1 MKNKLNASILY
12 LPLFLLT
19 LFSCG
24 NVEEEE
30 EIIESDVIAQEELE
44 EEVDP
49 FYAAID
55 ENSTLEEYWELFIA
69 DAIRSGKP
77 DPGYGRTINL
87 FFGNEPDFASG
98 VTADHAGRAYDVCN
112 DETVSLKSSNH
123 FGKIFLLFKGYNIL
137 S

>member
-30 EIIESDVIAQEELE
+30 EIIESDSIIQEELE

-55 ENSTLEEYWELFIA
+55 L
-69 DAIRSGKP
+69 
-77 DPGYGRTINL
+77 
-87 FFGNEPDFASG
+87 
-98 VTADHAGRAYDVCN
+98 
-112 DETVSLKSSNH
+112 SLIH
-123 FGKIFLLFKGYNIL
+123 I
-137 S
+137 